1 MRQSQIKFEA
11 GFGAAG
17 AKVIIMKK
25 TGFIHVLTGNGGG
38 KTTSALGVAMR
49 SIGQGHR
56 VVIVQFMKGRTDIGE
71 VKIQKKLGGDYT
83 VYQFGTKKFVDLKKP
98 SQQDIELANEALGF
112 AREEILE
119 KDPPHLLILDEINLA
134 AAIGLI
140 DVSKVID
147 MLKNIPKG
155 VDIYLTGRRAPKE
168 FMAIADYVTS
178 VEDKKRVKL
187 ISARRGIDY

>member
-1 MRQSQIKFEA
+1 
-11 GFGAAG
+11 
-17 AKVIIMKK
+17 MKK

-56 VVIVQFMKGRTDIGE
+56 VVVVQFMKGRTDIGE

-83 VYQFGTKKFVDLKKP
+83 VYQFGTKKFVDLKHP
-98 SQQDIELANEALGF
+98 SMQDTILANEALGF
-112 AREEILE
+112 AKEEILE
-119 KDPPHLLILDEINLA
+119 KDPPHLLIMDEINLA

-140 DVSKVID
+140 DVKD
-147 MLKNIPKG
+147 ALEMLKKTPKG

>member
-1 MRQSQIKFEA
+1 M
-11 GFGAAG
+11 
-17 AKVIIMKK
+17 AKKK
-25 TGFIHVLTGNGGG
+25 GFIHVLTGNGGG

-56 VVIVQFMKGRTDIGE
+56 VVVVQFMKGRTDIGE
-71 VKIQKKLGGDYT
+71 VKIQKRLGDNYN
-83 VYQFGTKKFVDLKKP
+83 VYPFGTKRFVDLRHP
-98 SQQDIELANEALGF
+98 SEQDVVLANEALGF
-112 AREEILE
+112 AKEEILE

-140 DVSKVID
+140 EVPKVTD
-147 MLKNIPKG
+147 MLKKVPKG
-155 VDIYLTGRRAPKE
+155 TDVYLTGRRAPKE
-168 FMAIADYVTS
+168 FMAMADYVTS